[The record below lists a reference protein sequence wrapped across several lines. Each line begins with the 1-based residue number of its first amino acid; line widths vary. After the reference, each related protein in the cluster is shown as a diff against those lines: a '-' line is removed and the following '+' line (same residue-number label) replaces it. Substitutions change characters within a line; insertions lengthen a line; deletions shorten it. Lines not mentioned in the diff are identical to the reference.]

1 MGVQFKVVIKS
12 ALESNP
18 QFEKRL
24 EDSLNN
30 FFQDVGEKDNW
41 DYTRLLG
48 TGTDTQEGSET
59 YILYKEVKDKGE
71 KKIGFS

>member
-12 ALESNP
+12 ALESNS

-30 FFQDVGEKDNW
+30 FFQDIGEKDNW

-59 YILYKEVKDKGE
+59 YILHKEVKDKGE

>member
-1 MGVQFKVVIKS
+1 MSVKFKVIRKLVAETNS
-12 ALESNP
+12 E
-18 QFEKRL
+18 FEKRL

-30 FFQDVGEKDNW
+30 FFQDIGEKDNW

-59 YILYKEVKDKGE
+59 YILYKEVKDKE
-71 KKIGFS
+71 KRVGF

>member
-1 MGVQFKVVIKS
+1 MSVKFKVVIKS
-12 ALESNP
+12 AMESNP

-30 FFQDVGEKDNW
+30 FFQDIGEKDNW

-59 YILYKEVKDKGE
+59 YILYKEVKDKE
-71 KKIGFS
+71 KRVGF